1 LAAPVGAA
9 ILVGPAATAARE
21 RAADRRPQLFS
32 GFCSCIAP
40 ALRLCCRE
48 EEVQATAVSEARAK
62 LEVLGTAFRPA
73 LVAFF
78 VRRVR
83 STAEAEDMTQEIF
96 MRLADADL
104 DKIERPEAYLFT
116 MASNLIRDR
125 ARRDRVQTGIKEDF
139 AQQPG
144 LGIEYLDPH
153 RVAEGHEMLRSLEAG
168 LAELPERTRH
178 IFILYRVENVA
189 LKTIASQFGITVS
202 AVEKHV
208 RRAMRYLVERLG
220 RGA

>member
-1 LAAPVGAA
+1 M
-9 ILVGPAATAARE
+9 
-21 RAADRRPQLFS
+21 
-32 GFCSCIAP
+32 
-40 ALRLCCRE
+40 
-48 EEVQATAVSEARAK
+48 SEARAK
-62 LEVLGTAFRPA
+62 LEALGTAFRPA

-104 DKIERPEAYLFT
+104 DKIERPESYLFT

-125 ARRDRVQTGIKEDF
+125 VRRDRVQTGIKEDY

-153 RVAEGHEMLRSLEAG
+153 RVAEGQEMLRVLEVA

-189 LKTIASQFGITVS
+189 LKTIAAQFGITVS
-202 AVEKHV
+202 AVEKQV